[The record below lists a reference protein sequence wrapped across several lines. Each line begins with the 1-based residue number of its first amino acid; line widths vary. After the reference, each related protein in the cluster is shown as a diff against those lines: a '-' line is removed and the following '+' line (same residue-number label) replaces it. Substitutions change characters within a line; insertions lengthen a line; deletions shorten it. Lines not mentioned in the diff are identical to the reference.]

1 MAICHLWMWKGWFKL
16 LLRCLLLICHWFD
29 SFFSFSGL
37 HFFIRVINDS
47 ITAYFMAV
55 YHLWM
60 WKGWFLTT
68 ATETFVTNPPL
79 IICGFSFFFFFWAT
93 FLKLGLLLMT
103 DYNCF
108 AQWGE
113 MLQLDSTQI
122 SLHMWNVFGTPE
134 PERHSFFPYIWVCLS
149 SLVGRQCTICPPH

>member
-103 DYNCF
+103 DYNCLF
-108 AQWGE
+108 LKQQGETTQW
-113 MLQLDSTQI
+113 DSTRFQNPRARTTFLLSQI
-122 SLHMWNVFGTPE
+122 WL
-134 PERHSFFPYIWVCLS
+134 C
-149 SLVGRQCTICPPH
+149 